1 MITLSNISKIYQGKG
16 VSATALA
23 DVSLTVDRGDF
34 VIIYGKS
41 GCGKSTLLNIL
52 GTMDR
57 PTGGSYYFDDTDVCS
72 LKFSDLS
79 RFRNRHIGF
88 IFQSF
93 YLINELT
100 ALDNVGMPLGYAGAG
115 KSERSKRAGELLK
128 MVGLEDK
135 MKNKPFQLSGG
146 EQQRVAIARSLVA
159 GPGLVLADEPTG
171 NLDERT
177 TVEIMD
183 LLKRINENGT
193 TIIMVTHNPD
203 LAHYADRVVRMSD
216 GRIVATRPVTVP

>member
-16 VSATALA
+16 VSAAALT
-23 DVSLTVDRGDF
+23 DVSLTVDKGDF

-57 PTGGSYYFDDTDVCS
+57 PTDGDYHFNDTDICG
-72 LKFSDLS
+72 LKFNELS

-100 ALDNVGMPLGYAGAG
+100 ALENVGMPLGYAGVG
-115 KSERSKRAGELLK
+115 KSERRKGRESCSKWLGWK
-128 MVGLEDK
+128 I
-135 MKNKPFQLSGG
+135 S
-146 EQQRVAIARSLVA
+146 
-159 GPGLVLADEPTG
+159 
-171 NLDERT
+171 
-177 TVEIMD
+177 
-183 LLKRINENGT
+183 
-193 TIIMVTHNPD
+193 
-203 LAHYADRVVRMSD
+203 
-216 GRIVATRPVTVP
+216 

>member
-16 VSATALA
+16 VSAAALT
-23 DVSLTVDRGDF
+23 DVSLTVDKGDF

-57 PTGGSYYFDDTDVCS
+57 PTDGSYYFDDTDICG
-72 LKFSDLS
+72 LRFNELS
-79 RFRNRHIGF
+79 GFRNRHIGF

-100 ALDNVGMPLGYAGAG
+100 ALENVGMPLGYAGVG
-115 KSERSKRAGELLK
+115 KSERRKRAGELLK

-135 MKNKPFQLSGG
+135 LKNKPSQLSGG
-146 EQQRVAIARSLVA
+146 QQQRVAIARSLIA
-159 GPGLVLADEPTG
+159 GPSLVLADEPTG
-171 NLDERT
+171 NLDEKT
-177 TVEIMD
+177 TGDIMD
-183 LLKRINENGT
+183 LLKQINQNGT

-216 GRIVATRPVTVP
+216 GRIVQ